1 MIFLYQSYERREAAY
16 RVASLGDRINDITG
30 LHTKASDYL

>member
-16 RVASLGDRINDITG
+16 RVASLGDRIDDIIG
-30 LHTKASDYL
+30 LYIKVSDYL